1 MLVSPTVA
9 SKPDQWSMCP
19 SSKDVVFVLPL
30 INYVHVLKICLIESK
45 KTLAMHTYEYTSLP
59 IVD

>member
-30 INYVHVLKICLIESK
+30 INYVRLEDLFDRE
-45 KTLAMHTYEYTSLP
+45 
-59 IVD
+59 